1 MVWGFGRGGVKPDLA
16 AGVATSLR
24 RVASACR
31 GGLPLARFC
40 VLAASRVLEPSKV
53 YLRALPRACA
63 LDALLR
69 RLAADG
75 WGGFGGVPLVSG
87 SRTRGLCL
95 DQGTTGWSVGGGRVG
110 VAAGLLTGPTVGDVW
125 SGDALDGD
133 GDLWWEACVLEYTR
147 KTSKDVHS

>member
-1 MVWGFGRGGVKPDLA
+1 MFKYTRRRSKPGCLWPGFAYWPLGG
-16 AGVATSLR
+16 S
-24 RVASACR
+24 
-31 GGLPLARFC
+31 
-40 VLAASRVLEPSKV
+40 

-95 DQGTTGWSVGGGRVG
+95 DQRTTGWSVGGGRVG

-147 KTSKDVHS
+147 KTSEGWPGNE